1 MRFFVALAALP
12 AVATLCAGEDRLLFA
27 RLGDI
32 RVAYTNHGRGSQ
44 AVVFVHGWTCDHTF
58 WARSVPAIA
67 AKRRV
72 IAVDLPGHGAS
83 DKPETAYSL
92 DLFARGVEAVLR
104 EAGVN
109 KAVLAGHSMGTA
121 VSAKFLQ
128 LFPERVAGIIIVDG
142 FLPQKPADAAGRQ
155 KVLAPFRED
164 YAKTATS
171 MINGMFVEAT
181 TTELRQEILSKMLAT
196 PRHVG
201 ISAME
206 RMAEI
211 DAGGM
216 KAPHVPALA
225 LMKKRPERDEAFERF
240 LRGIFPKLDYQA
252 WDGAGHFLMMEQPE
266 RFNREVLA
274 FLDRHKL

>member
-1 MRFFVALAALP
+1 MRVLVALAAVL
-12 AVATLCAGEDRLLFA
+12 AVSIPSAGEDKLLFA

-32 RVAYTNHGRGSQ
+32 KVAYTNHGRGPR
-44 AVVFVHGWTCDHTF
+44 AVVFIHGWTCDHTF
-58 WARSVPAIA
+58 WARSVPAVS

-83 DKPETAYSL
+83 DKPETAYTL

-104 EAGVN
+104 ETGVT
-109 KAVLAGHSMGTA
+109 KVVLAGHSMGTA
-121 VSAKFLQ
+121 VAAKVLQ

-142 FLPQKPADAAGRQ
+142 FLPQKPVDAAGRQ
-155 KVLAPFRED
+155 KVLVPFKED
-164 YAKTATS
+164 YAKTATN

-181 TTELRQEILSKMLAT
+181 SAELRREILSKMLAT

-201 ISAME
+201 LSAME

-211 DAGGM
+211 DGGAI
-216 KAPHVPALA
+216 KAPAVPALA
-225 LMKKRPERDEAFERF
+225 LMKKRPDRDEAFEGF

-274 FLDRHKL
+274 FLDRNGL

>member
-1 MRFFVALAALP
+1 MRMFTLAAVL
-12 AVATLCAGEDRLLFA
+12 AVSSASAEGDKLLFA

-32 RVAYTNHGRGSQ
+32 NVAYTNHGQGAR
-44 AVVFVHGWTCDHTF
+44 AVVFIHGWTCDHTF
-58 WARSVPAIA
+58 WARSVPEIS

-92 DLFARGVEAVLR
+92 DLLARGVEAVLR
-104 EAGVN
+104 EAGVT
-109 KAVLAGHSMGTA
+109 KAVLIGHSMGTA
-121 VSAKFLQ
+121 VSARFFQ
-128 LFPERVAGIIIVDG
+128 LFPDRVAGIIIVDG
-142 FLPQKPADAAGRQ
+142 FLPLKPSDAASRQ
-155 KVLAPFRED
+155 KSLLPFRED
-164 YAKTATS
+164 YEKTATN

-181 TTELRQEILSKMLAT
+181 AEELRREILSKMLAT

-216 KAPHVPALA
+216 KAPSTPVLA
-225 LMKKRPERDEAFERF
+225 LMKKRPERDEAFENF
-240 LRGIFPKLDYQA
+240 LRGIFPNLSYQA

-274 FLDRHKL
+274 FLDRNRL